1 MSFRSRSRSA
11 SITCTWIPQIPP
23 PPKTSPPPPKKN
35 RRRHRRRQKLR
46 GQIRPAFL
54 RTFLRLRNNC
64 EPGPEKSSECD
75 ESHRSCGRS
84 NGTHPAYTLLE
95 VYSLFRKGSHPAGVN

>member
-11 SITCTWIPQIPP
+11 SITSTWIPQIPP

-35 RRRHRRRQKLR
+35 RHRRRQKLR
-46 GQIRPAFL
+46 RIRPPSLRAFL
-54 RTFLRLRNNC
+54 RLGNNC
-64 EPGPEKSSECD
+64 EQGLSRSPKSSECD
-75 ESHRSCGRS
+75 EHHRKCGRS
-84 NGTHPAYTLLE
+84 NWYTPSVPLLE